1 MHTSDSSPSHAQAVL
16 RMLSLQR
23 QVGNV
28 QGAWPFGVE
37 LTLAWGRFDIGQR
50 VLTPGI
56 DDCSPKVVAE
66 VLRTGT
72 RPDQPGIWCL
82 LRHQGQALPSVLI
95 REDALSAVDDTEFS
109 DTEHDGLTTG
119 SLASRRTGGNEF
131 SQAWLQGRSARVVPS
146 IRE

>member
-1 MHTSDSSPSHAQAVL
+1 MHTSETSPSHAQAVL

-95 REDALSAVDDTEFS
+95 REDALTAVVEPEFP
-109 DTEHDGLTTG
+109 DTEHSGW
-119 SLASRRTGGNEF
+119 LAEAETFMRANEPRRHRF
-131 SQAWLQGRSARVVPS
+131 AVAAAR
-146 IRE
+146 

>member
-1 MHTSDSSPSHAQAVL
+1 MHTTDTNPSHAQAVL

-23 QVGNV
+23 QVGNI

-72 RPDQPGIWCL
+72 RTDQPGIWCL

-95 REDALSAVDDTEFS
+95 REDALSAVVDPEFS
-109 DTEHDGLTTG
+109 DTEHG
-119 SLASRRTGGNEF
+119 SLMAGSEVLRQAGEPRGRRSRSFATHEV
-131 SQAWLQGRSARVVPS
+131 AAR
-146 IRE
+146 

>member
-1 MHTSDSSPSHAQAVL
+1 MHTSETSPSHAQAVL

-37 LTLAWGRFDIGQR
+37 LTLAWGRFDIGQL

-82 LRHQGQALPSVLI
+82 LRHQGQAVPSVLI
-95 REDALSAVDDTEFS
+95 REDALTAVVEPEFS
-109 DTEHDGLTTG
+109 DTEHSGW
-119 SLASRRTGGNEF
+119 LAEAETFLPPSQSRGHRFG
-131 SQAWLQGRSARVVPS
+131 AAAAR
-146 IRE
+146 